1 MGNTKENSTRDELKE
16 RIIKSALEAF
26 RVNGIKSITMDD
38 IAALLKI
45 SKRTLYE
52 IFVDKETLLKECILY
67 QHRYTQSAL
76 EELVAKSSNVLE
88 VILICYKV
96 SIETYPNTNYLFFE
110 EIKKYPRVYEL
121 IKQFK
126 RKNNQVVIDF
136 LKSGVDQGIFRDD
149 INFAIIHML
158 LREQMDLLITSK
170 VISQDFSFL
179 EVYEAIIFTYLRGI
193 STPMG
198 AEKLE
203 EFIKEYRKE
212 KYQGSKIKH

>member
-1 MGNTKENSTRDELKE
+1 MSNTKENNTREELKE
-16 RIIKSALEAF
+16 RIIKTALDAF
-26 RVNGIKSITMDD
+26 QANGIKSITMDD

-52 IFVDKETLLKECILY
+52 VFADKETLLKECILH
-67 QHRYTQSAL
+67 QHRFTQHAL

-88 VILICYKV
+88 VILICYKGSV
-96 SIETYPNTNYLFFE
+96 ETYHNTNYRFFE
-110 EIKKYPRVYEL
+110 EIKKYPKVYEL

-136 LKSGVDQGIFRDD
+136 LKSGVDQGIFRSD
-149 INFAIIHML
+149 INFGIIHML

-170 VISQDFSFL
+170 VIGQEFSFL

-193 STPMG
+193 STPKG
-198 AEKLE
+198 AEELE
-203 EFIKEYRKE
+203 KFIKEYRKE
-212 KYQGSKIKH
+212 KIKVAK